1 MDSASLAM
9 ASAPLLVMERFV
21 GDVQQAADIIALAGI
36 IITQAKFRLVDARIH
51 QARDT
56 LELLFVGEARTASLS
71 MVQADIRFPVC
82 VLLTHSSSK
91 LAIS

>member
-9 ASAPLLVMERFV
+9 ASAPVLVMERFV

-56 LELLFVGEARTASLS
+56 L
-71 MVQADIRFPVC
+71 
-82 VLLTHSSSK
+82 
-91 LAIS
+91 